1 MEAVVVDRSA
11 YPGVR
16 VALSVAVLVSEEVS
30 VDSGEALCE
39 SCAEELPELV
49 AGAEADRVPLGVMLR
64 VEVKLSGSLG
74 YELLVALVVPVK
86 VAEGE
91 GEAVPPPPPLPR
103 EGVEAGV
110 GVAMADA
117 LTEAVAVPVVVAQG
131 VPVAAAEAEMEAV
144 AETVSEPPPPA
155 ATPPVVAL
163 WEKVG
168 EGDWVMEG
176 LPERDRTKEE
186 EALGQRLGEPVPE
199 TELETDGERRAEA
212 DLPPVLD

>member
-1 MEAVVVDRSA
+1 MAGGLLETATLGVRLLEAVVVDRSA

-16 VALSVAVLVSEEVS
+16 VALSVAVLVSEVVS
-30 VDSGEALCE
+30 VGSGEALSE
-39 SCAEELPELV
+39 SCAEVLPELV

-91 GEAVPPPPPLPR
+91 GEADPPPPPPPPR
-103 EGVEAGV
+103 EGEEAGV
-110 GVAMADA
+110 AVTTADA

-155 ATPPVVAL
+155 AAPPVVAL
-163 WEKVG
+163 WE
-168 EGDWVMEG
+168 
-176 LPERDRTKEE
+176 
-186 EALGQRLGEPVPE
+186 
-199 TELETDGERRAEA
+199 
-212 DLPPVLD
+212 